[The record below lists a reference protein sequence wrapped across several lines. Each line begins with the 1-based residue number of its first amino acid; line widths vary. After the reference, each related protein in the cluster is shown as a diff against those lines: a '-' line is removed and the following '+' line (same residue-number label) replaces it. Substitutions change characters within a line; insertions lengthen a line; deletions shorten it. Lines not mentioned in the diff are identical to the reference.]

1 MVEDGKGLSISYHI
15 ARLSEETRNMLLD
28 IRDFVLS
35 LPNVIED
42 IRPHRLVY
50 SKGFNTRVFMDI
62 EPVSNILA
70 LNIRTESRAPPTRI
84 LLRSRNQLQD
94 IYSMVKHAYE
104 NI

>member
-1 MVEDGKGLSISYHI
+1 MNDDYKGLSISDHI
-15 ARLSEETRNMLLD
+15 ARLSEEARNMLLD

-35 LPNVIED
+35 LPNVIEE

-50 SKGFNTRVFMDI
+50 SKGFNTRIFMDI
-62 EPVSNILA
+62 EPVNNILA
-70 LNIRTESRAPPTRI
+70 LNIKTGARVPPTRI

-94 IYSMVKHAYE
+94 IYSMVKHAYD